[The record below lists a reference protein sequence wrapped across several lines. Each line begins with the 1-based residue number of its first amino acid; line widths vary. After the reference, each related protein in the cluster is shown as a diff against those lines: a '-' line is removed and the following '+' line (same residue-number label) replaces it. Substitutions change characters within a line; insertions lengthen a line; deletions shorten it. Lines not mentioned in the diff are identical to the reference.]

1 VTARRPVL
9 GALGRSRRVSG
20 RKWAKNAP
28 RPNYYTENREVGSRR
43 RTRHSLWQLAGV
55 QASAFNRANGPAR
68 KGHLTFRL
76 TLFLALAVY
85 GRRTHPSG
93 RAVCLLGLRYHRSVA
108 FVAALVLGII
118 GLGLLLPLAGIALAI
133 VIVALL
139 LPGSY
144 DVIRAR
150 AGKRKLERLTPP
162 GQHRYLHSL
171 ASTLPGAGADLLREL
186 TGEADRKG
194 WSLSLDASNE
204 KLVGYYAKFGFTAL
218 GPAVPMPDGS
228 CRVRMWRP
236 VTARKGNRDGW
247 Q

>member
-1 VTARRPVL
+1 VTTRRAVL

-20 RKWAKNAP
+20 REWPKNAP
-28 RPNYYTENREVGSRR
+28 RRDYCTENRKVRSLRP
-43 RTRHSLWQLAGV
+43 TKHSLWQLAGV

-76 TLFLALAVY
+76 TMFVALAVY
-85 GRRTHPSG
+85 ERRTHPSG
-93 RAVCLLGLRYHRSVA
+93 RAVCLLGLRYQRLVA
-108 FVAALVLGII
+108 FVSALVLGII
-118 GLGLLLPLAGIALAI
+118 GVGLLLPLAGIALAI

-144 DVIRAR
+144 DAIRAR
-150 AGKRKLERLTPP
+150 VGKRELERLTPP

-171 ASTLPGAGADLLREL
+171 ASTLPGAGADLLKEL
-186 TGEADRKG
+186 TDEADCKG
-194 WSLSLDASNE
+194 WFLSLDASNE
-204 KLVGYYAKFGFTAL
+204 KLVGYYVKFGFTAL
-218 GPAVPMPDGS
+218 GPAVRMPDGS

-236 VTARKGNRDGW
+236 ATARKGDRDGW

>member
-1 VTARRPVL
+1 MTARRPVL
-9 GALGRSRRVSG
+9 GALGRSRRVSE
-20 RKWAKNAP
+20 REWPKNAP
-28 RPNYYTENREVGSRR
+28 SPNYYTENREVGSRR
-43 RTRHSLWQLAGV
+43 LTKHSLWQLAGV
-55 QASAFNRANGPAR
+55 QASAFNRANGSAR
-68 KGHLTFRL
+68 KGQLTFRL
-76 TLFLALAVY
+76 TMFLALAVY
-85 GRRTHPSG
+85 ERRTHPSG
-93 RAVCLLGLRYHRSVA
+93 RAVCLLGLRYHRLVA

-118 GLGLLLPLAGIALAI
+118 GVGLLLPLGGIALAI

-144 DVIRAR
+144 DAIRAR
-150 AGKRKLERLTPP
+150 AGKRQLERLTPP

-204 KLVGYYAKFGFTAL
+204 NLVGYYVKFGFTAL

-236 VTARKGNRDGW
+236 ATARKGEP
-247 Q
+247 